1 MRAQEKN
8 IKGFNILELLVVIA
22 IISIVSA
29 AAYPNFSSWKKERE
43 LRGAAEEIK
52 NLFSN
57 ISSQVQRGL
66 YAFVQVDVCNGSKES
81 PGECKEK
88 SATDDK
94 TLTITSKGMR
104 IATLMATARDT
115 TNWTTDM
122 KIRCKSDQTF
132 GWDDEGGPD
141 NRKLEVAELIYDN
154 VAINF
159 SELEFSGTVC
169 FSKDGTYYSTTGAL
183 ETDPFF
189 YICRRSSTNVRCDV
203 SVSGVP
209 DEELDNVFAI
219 NWSRF
224 GNITLEKWSKT
235 KEDWVLQ

>member
-1 MRAQEKN
+1 MRVQEKN
-8 IKGFNILELLVVIA
+8 IKGFNILELLVVVV
-22 IISIVSA
+22 IISVVSA
-29 AAYPNFSSWKKERE
+29 AAYPNFSSWRKERE

-66 YAFVQVDVCNGSKES
+66 YAFVQVDVKED
-81 PGECKEK
+81 
-88 SATDDK
+88 AIDK

-104 IATLMATARDT
+104 MDTLMVAART
-115 TNWTTDM
+115 TSWTTDM
-122 KIRCKSDQTF
+122 DIRCNPTQT
-132 GWDDEGGPD
+132 WDDEGGPD

-159 SELEFSGTVC
+159 SGSTLRGTVC
-169 FSKDGTYYSTTGAL
+169 FSKDGTYYSTAGAL

-189 YICRRSSTNVRCDV
+189 YICRRSSTNTRCDV
-203 SVSGVP
+203 SDAGKP

-235 KEDWVLQ
+235 KDDWVLQ

>member
-1 MRAQEKN
+1 MRVQEKN
-8 IKGFNILELLVVIA
+8 IKGFNILELLVVVV

-29 AAYPNFSSWKKERE
+29 AAYPNFSSWRKERE

-66 YAFVQVDVCNGSKES
+66 YAFVQVDIIEETKED
-81 PGECKEK
+81 
-88 SATDDK
+88 ATT

-104 IATLMATARDT
+104 MDTLMATARET
-115 TNWTTDM
+115 TSWTTDM
-122 KIRCKSDQTF
+122 DIRCNPTQT
-132 GWDDEGGPD
+132 WDDEGGPD

-159 SELEFSGTVC
+159 SGSALRGTVC
-169 FSKDGTYYSTTGAL
+169 FSKDGTYYSTAGAL

-189 YICRRSSTNVRCDV
+189 YICRRSSTNKRCDV
-203 SVSGVP
+203 SDGVP
-209 DEELDNVFAI
+209 DEELDDVFEI
-219 NWSRF
+219 KWSRF

-235 KEDWVLQ
+235 KGEWVLQ

>member
-8 IKGFNILELLVVIA
+8 IKGFNILELLIVVVI
-22 IISIVSA
+22 ISVVSA
-29 AAYPNFSSWKKERE
+29 AAYPNFSSWRKERE

-66 YAFVQVDVCNGSKES
+66 YAFVQAEVKEDEIEAI
-81 PGECKEK
+81 PV
-88 SATDDK
+88 
-94 TLTITSKGMR
+94 LIITSKGMR
-104 IATLMATARDT
+104 MDTLMAAART
-115 TNWTTDM
+115 TSWTTDM
-122 KIRCKSDQTF
+122 DIRCSPTQT
-132 GWDDEGGPD
+132 WDDEGGPD
-141 NRKLEVAELIYDN
+141 NRKLEVAQLIYDN

-159 SELEFSGTVC
+159 SGPLTVGTVC
-169 FSKDGTYYSTTGAL
+169 FSKDGTYYSASGEL

-189 YICRRSSTNVRCDV
+189 YICRRSSTNTRCDV
-203 SVSGVP
+203 NDTTGVP
-209 DEELDNVFAI
+209 DEELDDVFAI

-235 KEDWVLQ
+235 KGEWVLQ

>member
-8 IKGFNILELLVVIA
+8 IKGFNILELLIVVVI
-22 IISIVSA
+22 ISVVSA
-29 AAYPNFSSWKKERE
+29 AAYPNFSSWRKERE

-66 YAFVQVDVCNGSKES
+66 YAFVQVDVKED
-81 PGECKEK
+81 
-88 SATDDK
+88 AIDK

-104 IATLMATARDT
+104 MDTLMAAART
-115 TNWTTDM
+115 TSWTTDM
-122 KIRCKSDQTF
+122 DIRCSPTQT
-132 GWDDEGGPD
+132 WDDEGGPD
-141 NRKLEVAELIYDN
+141 NRKLEVAQLIYDN

-159 SELEFSGTVC
+159 SGPLTGGTVC
-169 FSKDGTYYSTTGAL
+169 FSKDGTYYSTAGEL

-189 YICRRSSTNVRCDV
+189 YICRRSSTNTRCDV
-203 SVSGVP
+203 SDAGVP
-209 DEELDNVFAI
+209 DEELDDVFAI

-235 KEDWVLQ
+235 KGEWVLQ

>member
-8 IKGFNILELLVVIA
+8 IRGFNLLELLVVIV
-22 IISIVSA
+22 IISVISA
-29 AAYPNFSSWKKERE
+29 AAYPNFSSWRKERE
-43 LRGAAEEIK
+43 LRGAAGEIK

-66 YAFVQVDVCNGSKES
+66 YAFVQVDVKED
-81 PGECKEK
+81 
-88 SATDDK
+88 ATDK

-104 IATLMATARDT
+104 MDTLMATARET
-115 TNWTTDM
+115 SSWTTDM
-122 KIRCKSDQTF
+122 DIRCNPTQT
-132 GWDDEGGPD
+132 WDDEGGPD
-141 NRKLEVAELIYDN
+141 NRKLEVAQLIYDN

-159 SELEFSGTVC
+159 SESTLRGTVC
-169 FSKDGTYYSTTGAL
+169 FSKDGTYYSTAGAL

-189 YICRRSSTNVRCDV
+189 YICRRSSTNTRCDV
-203 SVSGVP
+203 SDAGVP

-235 KEDWVLQ
+235 KDDWVLQ

>member
-1 MRAQEKN
+1 MRVQEKN
-8 IKGFNILELLVVIA
+8 IKGFNILELLVVVV

-29 AAYPNFSSWKKERE
+29 AAYPNFSSWRKERE

-66 YAFVQVDVCNGSKES
+66 YAFVQVDVKED
-81 PGECKEK
+81 
-88 SATDDK
+88 ATDK

-104 IATLMATARDT
+104 MDTLVVAART
-115 TNWTTDM
+115 TSWTTDM
-122 KIRCKSDQTF
+122 DIRCSPTQT
-132 GWDDEGGPD
+132 WDDEGGPD
-141 NRKLEVAELIYDN
+141 NRKLEVAQLIYDN

-159 SELEFSGTVC
+159 SAPKTDGTVC
-169 FSKDGTYYSTTGAL
+169 FSKDGTYYSTAGAL

-189 YICRRSSTNVRCDV
+189 YICRRSSTNKRCDV
-203 SVSGVP
+203 SDGVP
-209 DEELDNVFAI
+209 DEELDDVFAI

-235 KEDWVLQ
+235 KGEWVLQ

>member
-1 MRAQEKN
+1 MRVQEKN
-8 IKGFNILELLVVIA
+8 IKGFNILELLVVIV
-22 IISIVSA
+22 IISVVSA
-29 AAYPNFSSWKKERE
+29 AAYPNFSSWRKERE

-66 YAFVQVDVCNGSKES
+66 YAFVQVEVTEN
-81 PGECKEK
+81 
-88 SATDDK
+88 DDA
-94 TLTITSKGMR
+94 LAVISKGMR
-104 IATLMATARDT
+104 MDTFMETARDT

-122 KIRCKSDQTF
+122 DIRCNPTQT
-132 GWDDEGGPD
+132 WDDEGGPD

-159 SELEFSGTVC
+159 SGSTLRGTVC
-169 FSKDGTYYSTTGAL
+169 FSKDGTYYSTAGAL

>member
-1 MRAQEKN
+1 MRVQEKN
-8 IKGFNILELLVVIA
+8 IKGFNILELLIVVVI
-22 IISIVSA
+22 ISVVSA
-29 AAYPNFSSWKKERE
+29 AAYPNFSSWRKERE

-66 YAFVQVDVCNGSKES
+66 YAFVQVEVTENGD
-81 PGECKEK
+81 
-88 SATDDK
+88 A
-94 TLTITSKGMR
+94 LAVISKGMR
-104 IATLMATARDT
+104 MDTLMETARDT

-122 KIRCKSDQTF
+122 DIRCNPTQT
-132 GWDDEGGPD
+132 WDDEGGPD

-159 SELEFSGTVC
+159 SGSTLRGTVC
-169 FSKDGTYYSTTGAL
+169 FSKDGTYYSAAGEL

-189 YICRRSSTNVRCDV
+189 YICRRSSTNTRCDV
-203 SVSGVP
+203 SDAGVP

>member
-8 IKGFNILELLVVIA
+8 IKGFNILELLVVIV
-22 IISIVSA
+22 IISVVSA
-29 AAYPNFSSWKKERE
+29 AAYPNFSSWRKERE
-43 LRGAAEEIK
+43 LRGAAGEIK

-66 YAFVQVDVCNGSKES
+66 YAFVQVDVKED
-81 PGECKEK
+81 
-88 SATDDK
+88 ATDK

-104 IATLMATARDT
+104 MDTLMATARET
-115 TNWTTDM
+115 TSWTTDM
-122 KIRCKSDQTF
+122 DIRCNPTQT
-132 GWDDEGGPD
+132 WDDEGGPD

-159 SELEFSGTVC
+159 SGSTLRGTVC
-169 FSKDGTYYSTTGAL
+169 FSKDGTYYSTAGAL

-189 YICRRSSTNVRCDV
+189 YICRRSSTNTRCDV
-203 SVSGVP
+203 SDAGVP
-209 DEELDNVFAI
+209 DEELDDVFAI

-235 KEDWVLQ
+235 KGDWVLQ